1 MYCYFEKGYWRQS
14 DRVAR
19 ERSWPFDV
27 VVFFI
32 VFIIECSLCI
42 GRSSDSVGRLNETVA
57 KKSTWRS
64 IDFLLFLLFFI
75 FFFFFYVVF
84 DASNGE

>member
-1 MYCYFEKGYWRQS
+1 MILLFEKGNWRQS

-19 ERSWPFDV
+19 ERSWPF
-27 VVFFI
+27 VVF
-32 VFIIECSLCI
+32 VFFRLCI

-57 KKSTWRS
+57 EKSTWHS

-75 FFFFFYVVF
+75 FFFIVVVVF